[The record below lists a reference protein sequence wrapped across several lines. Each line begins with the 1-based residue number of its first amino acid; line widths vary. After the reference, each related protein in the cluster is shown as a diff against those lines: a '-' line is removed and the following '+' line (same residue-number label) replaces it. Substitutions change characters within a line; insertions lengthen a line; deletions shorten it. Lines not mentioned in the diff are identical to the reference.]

1 MLNRNILVMDADQ
14 AVHRSLE
21 RLLGKDSKRITSAW
35 DAEGAMECLRRVPFD
50 VVLAAQGRNG
60 TEGLE
65 LARGVGSI
73 QPDARIILTGD
84 KGSAGAIRA
93 LRAPAYAYFHKPLP
107 EAQLAD
113 MVHRALESGPW
124 REDIRL
130 ISAKPEW
137 VECTVRCKLDAAE
150 RLASFVREIEADLP
164 GGACE
169 DVTGAFG
176 ELLLNAIEH
185 GGGSDPRK
193 KVRVTL
199 VRMAHAVAGYI
210 QDPGKGFSI
219 EMLPHAAVC
228 NPDDLPIRHVE
239 IRAEHGQRPGG
250 FGIMMARN
258 LVDELVYNEPGNRV
272 MFVKYLH

>member
-21 RLLGKDSKRITSAW
+21 GLLGKDSQRVSSAY
-35 DAEGAMECLRRVPFD
+35 DTTGAMERLRRLPFD
-50 VVLAAQGRNG
+50 VILAAQGNNG
-60 TEGLE
+60 MDGLK
-65 LARGVGSI
+65 LARAVRSI

-107 EAQLAD
+107 EAPLAD
-113 MVHRALESGPW
+113 MVQRALESGPW
-124 REDIRL
+124 RQDIRL
-130 ISAKPEW
+130 ISARPEW

-150 RLASFVREIEADLP
+150 RLTSFVREIESDLA

-169 DVTGAFG
+169 DVTGAFE

-193 KVRVTL
+193 KVRVAL

-219 EMLPHAAVC
+219 KLLPHAAVC

-239 IRAEHGQRPGG
+239 IRAAHGQRPGG

-272 MFVKYLH
+272 LFVKYLP